1 MRHRD
6 ADLPGSIGIICKATE
21 NNLIRMKTAVHI
33 HGSGLWL
40 KGQASYGR
48 KVPRKL
54 IRKAAVIMAQFRS
67 KSSGKSGSRQVWGQ
81 RPGQLS
87 HLCALFLYAFY
98 ILLRM

>member
-21 NNLIRMKTAVHI
+21 NNLIGMKTAVHI

-54 IRKAAVIMAQFRS
+54 IRKAAVIMA
-67 KSSGKSGSRQVWGQ
+67 
-81 RPGQLS
+81 
-87 HLCALFLYAFY
+87 
-98 ILLRM
+98 

>member
-54 IRKAAVIMAQFRS
+54 IRKAAVIMAYLRC
-67 KSSGKSGSRQVWGQ
+67 KSSGKSGQRRVWGQ
-81 RPGQLS
+81 RPGQPGS
-87 HLCALFLYAFY
+87 RCALSIYVYL
-98 ILLRM
+98 MSES